1 MAGVGNPSTE
11 GGRPVA
17 EEVLE
22 STQGID
28 EAEVERFAEQ
38 MLGVLND
45 AMLALMTSIGH
56 QTGLYDT
63 MAGLP
68 PSTSEEIA
76 SAAELQERYVRE
88 WLGAMVVGGVVIYD
102 PSGKTYRLPP
112 EHAACLTRAAGP
124 NNLASVAQFVPLL
137 GNVEEGIVRSFRH
150 GGGVPYSA
158 FTRFQDIKAE
168 DSVQV
173 FSATLIDGTLPL
185 VPGLVE
191 RLEGGITAADI
202 GCGQGITLNLM
213 AEAFPNSR
221 FVGYDLSEEAIA
233 AAGTEAEKLGLDNVR
248 FAVKDAARLEERDS
262 YQLITAFDV
271 IHDLAHPAQVLKNI
285 YQALEPGG
293 ILHTTNGGSG
303 RFEPP
308 AREPGASH
316 GSLPVH
322 RFDHA
327 LHDGLPG
334 AGGRGPGYG
343 VGRAVGAPDARR
355 SRLFGRR
362 GRRRGRRLLQQLLHS
377 QERLADS
384 ELSPG
389 RPQAG
394 LLFPPGVDPRVIA

>member
-1 MAGVGNPSTE
+1 MHQESDAVAGVGSRSIE
-11 GGRPVA
+11 GGHPVS
-17 EEVLE
+17 EDVLE
-22 STQGID
+22 SVQGIH
-28 EAEVERFAEQ
+28 EAKVEQFAEQ

-45 AMLALMTSIGH
+45 AMLALMISVGH

-63 MAGLP
+63 MADLP
-68 PSTSEEIA
+68 PSTSEVIA

-88 WLGAMVVGGVVIYD
+88 WLGAMVVGDVVSYD

-124 NNLASVAQFVPLL
+124 DNLASVAQFVPLL

-173 FSATLIDGTLPL
+173 YSATLIDGTLPL

-233 AAGTEAEKLGLDNVR
+233 AARIEAEQRELDNVR
-248 FAVKDAARLEERDS
+248 FEVEDAAKLEERER

-271 IHDLAHPAQVLKNI
+271 IHDLAHPAEVLSNI
-285 YQALEPGG
+285 YHALEPGG
-293 ILHTTNGGSG
+293 TLIMADPAASSHLHENLEHPMGPFLYTVSTM
-303 RFEPP
+303 
-308 AREPGASH
+308 H
-316 GSLPVH
+316 CMTVSLEQ
-322 RFDHA
+322 
-327 LHDGLPG
+327 G
-334 AGGRGPGYG
+334 G
-343 VGRAVGAPDARR
+343 VGLGTAWGEQSARR
-355 SRLFGRR
+355 MLTEAGF
-362 GRRRGRRLLQQLLHS
+362 
-377 QERLADS
+377 S
-384 ELSPG
+384 EVEVEDVEGDFFNSY
-389 RPQAG
+389 
-394 LLFPPGVDPRVIA
+394 FIARKG

>member
-1 MAGVGNPSTE
+1 VNQESDAVAGVGNPRIK
-11 GGRPVA
+11 GGRPVS

-22 STQGID
+22 SAQGMD
-28 EAEVERFAEQ
+28 EAKVEQFAER

-88 WLGAMVVGGVVIYD
+88 WLGAMVVGGVVTYD
-102 PSGKTYRLPP
+102 PSEKTYRLPP

-124 NNLASVAQFVPLL
+124 DNLASVAQFVPLL

-173 FSATLIDGTLPL
+173 YSETLIDGTLPI

-191 RLEGGITAADI
+191 RLKGGITAADI

-233 AAGTEAEKLGLDNVR
+233 AAGTEAEQRGLDNVR
-248 FAVKDAARLEERDS
+248 FEVKDVVMLEESDS

-293 ILHTTNGGSG
+293 TILMVD
-303 RFEPP
+303 P
-308 AREPGASH
+308 AASSH
-316 GSLPVH
+316 LHENLEHPMGPFLYTVSTMHCMTVSLEQ
-322 RFDHA
+322 
-327 LHDGLPG
+327 G
-334 AGGRGPGYG
+334 G
-343 VGRAVGAPDARR
+343 VGLGTAWGEQSARR
-355 SRLFGRR
+355 M
-362 GRRRGRRLLQQLLHS
+362 
-377 QERLADS
+377 LA
-384 ELSPG
+384 E
-389 RPQAG
+389 AG
-394 LLFPPGVDPRVIA
+394 FSDVEVEDVEGDFFNSYFIARKG